1 MRPRDFLNLITF
13 FSFFLFP
20 VFNGRQ
26 IFPLFWSI
34 TTAKMEML
42 QSNSLV
48 KDKRLRIGLLSD
60 QEYILFGSTYSR
72 MDLVKFVEDSL

>member
-1 MRPRDFLNLITF
+1 
-13 FSFFLFP
+13 
-20 VFNGRQ
+20 
-26 IFPLFWSI
+26 
-34 TTAKMEML
+34 MEML
-42 QSNSLV
+42 QSDSLV